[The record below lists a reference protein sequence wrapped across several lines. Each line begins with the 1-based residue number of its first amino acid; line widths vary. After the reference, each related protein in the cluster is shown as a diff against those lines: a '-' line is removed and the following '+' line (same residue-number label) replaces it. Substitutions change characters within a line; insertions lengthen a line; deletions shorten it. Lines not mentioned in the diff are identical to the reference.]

1 MKPAAVLV
9 LILCSTT
16 IAAAEYP
23 IDPLTGTLASEYGC
37 QLDYE
42 YYQPTQPKAVTTVI
56 LAHGFMRNLES
67 MRGWALH
74 WQTHDI
80 ATVIVSLCNSNLLN
94 GHHQRNSDD
103 LIALRANLLLE
114 NTIYAGF
121 SAGGLAAYLAAL
133 RDFGASGYL
142 GLDSVDSGALAKN
155 DSRKLRVPAL
165 FLVAGPSVCNARNN
179 MRETISKHAYQVSH
193 IEGATHCHFESPY
206 DKHCGWLCGRTSTQ
220 KTAEIQVDI
229 MNQATQWILST
240 ASNEGELQ

>member
-1 MKPAAVLV
+1 MKSTAVLI

-23 IDPLTGTLASEYGC
+23 VDPLTGTLVSEYGC

-42 YYQPTQPKAVTTVI
+42 YYQPKQPEAVTTVI
-56 LAHGFMRNLES
+56 LAHGFMRNLKS

-80 ATVIVSLCNSNLLN
+80 GTVIVSLCNSNLLN
-94 GHHQRNSDD
+94 GHHQRNSND
-103 LIALRANLLLE
+103 LMALRTHLLLE

-155 DSRKLRVPAL
+155 DSRKLQLPAL
-165 FLVAGPSVCNARNN
+165 FLVAGPSACNARNN
-179 MRETISKHAYQVSH
+179 MMETISKHAYQVSH
-193 IEGATHCHFESPY
+193 IDRATHCHFESPY
-206 DKHCGWLCGRTSTQ
+206 DKHCGWLCGRTSTE

-240 ASNEGELQ
+240 ARE